1 MSESAIADFVSSF
14 IPDTATHAEP
24 VRGRVVMSKR
34 RIVLATDD
42 AKTTIPLQG
51 VFDVQHETAP
61 GDLARFFEDTVTIAY
76 ERDGQRHVAVVEGG
90 GDTVDRFVTL
100 VFKGLLHGTSV
111 YVKHPARR
119 GGRVTDQSFQAG
131 NLALT
136 PGKLVIKG
144 ASVNIDLST
153 VSDFERV
160 DRDVNGTSRQLLSV
174 RHMGDGGPI
183 TTELVL
189 DSGRK
194 MNLLGRYIR
203 LQYTHLK
210 QELADISLTDEE
222 IEALVAT
229 YSSGPDTSL
238 ATVLGV
244 DASRVTMLL
253 NDLIEK
259 ELVSDDDGIT
269 LTSLGRAAVSEHIED
284 VNF

>member
-144 ASVNIDLST
+144 ADVNIDLST

-174 RHMGDGGPI
+174 RHMGDAGPI

>member
-1 MSESAIADFVSSF
+1 
-14 IPDTATHAEP
+14 
-24 VRGRVVMSKR
+24 MSKR
-34 RIVLATDD
+34 RIVLATDGEQ
-42 AKTTIPLQG
+42 TTIPLPG

-76 ERDGQRHVAVVEGG
+76 ERDGQRHVAVIEGG

-100 VFKGLLHGTSV
+100 VFKALLHATSV

-119 GGRVTDQSFQAG
+119 GGRVTDQSFQASKLG
-131 NLALT
+131 LAPGELALD
-136 PGKLVIKG
+136 GIGG
-144 ASVNIDLST
+144 AVDLST

-160 DRDVNGTSRQLLSV
+160 DRDVNGSTRQLLSV
-174 RHMGDGGPI
+174 RHMGDAGPI
-183 TTELVL
+183 TTELAL

-210 QELADISLTDEE
+210 QELTNVSLTDEE
-222 IEALVAT
+222 VEALVAT
-229 YSSGPDTSL
+229 YSSGPDASL
-238 ATVLGV
+238 AAVLGV

-259 ELVSDDDGIT
+259 ELVTDDDGIA
-269 LTSLGRAAVSEHIED
+269 LTALGRAAVSEHIED

>member
-100 VFKGLLHGTSV
+100 VFKGLLHGTAV
-111 YVKHPARR
+111 HVKHPARR
-119 GGRVTDQSFQAG
+119 GGRVTDQSFRAG
-131 NLALT
+131 KLGLS
-136 PGKLVIKG
+136 PGKLVLKG
-144 ASVNIDLST
+144 VGAAVDLST

-160 DRDVNGTSRQLLSV
+160 DREVNGATRQLLSV
-174 RHMGDGGPI
+174 RHMGDAGPI
-183 TTELVL
+183 TTELAL
-189 DSGRK
+189 NSGRK

-210 QELADISLTDEE
+210 QELKDVSLTDEE
-222 IEALVAT
+222 VEALVAT
-229 YSSGPDTSL
+229 YSSGPDASL
-238 ATVLGV
+238 AAVLGI

-253 NDLIEK
+253 NTLIEK
-259 ELVSDDDGIT
+259 DLVTDDDGIT
-269 LTSLGRAAVSEHIED
+269 LTQLGRAAVSEHIED

>member
-34 RIVLATDD
+34 RIVLATDGE
-42 AKTTIPLQG
+42 KTTIPLAG

-76 ERDGQRHVAVVEGG
+76 ERDDQRHVAVIEGG

-100 VFKGLLHGTSV
+100 VFKALLHGTSV

-119 GGRVTDQSFQAG
+119 GGRVTEQSFQASKLG
-131 NLALT
+131 LA
-136 PGKLVIKG
+136 PGELVLKG
-144 ASVNIDLST
+144 VGGSVDLST

-160 DRDVNGTSRQLLSV
+160 DRDVNGSSRQLLSV
-174 RHMGDGGPI
+174 RHMGDAGPI
-183 TTELVL
+183 TTELAL

-210 QELADISLTDEE
+210 QELKDVSLTDEE
-222 IEALVAT
+222 VEALVAT
-229 YSSGPDTSL
+229 YSSGPDASL
-238 ATVLGV
+238 AAVLGV

-259 ELVSDDDGIT
+259 ELVTDEDGIT

>member
-76 ERDGQRHVAVVEGG
+76 ERDDQRHVAVVEGG

-131 NLALT
+131 NLALA

-144 ASVNIDLST
+144 TGATVDLST

-160 DRDVNGTSRQLLSV
+160 ERDLNGTNRQLLSV
-174 RHMGDGGPI
+174 RHMGDAGPI
-183 TTELVL
+183 TTELAL

-210 QELADISLTDEE
+210 QELKDVSLTDEE

-229 YSSGPDTSL
+229 YSSGPDASL
-238 ATVLGV
+238 AGVLGV

-259 ELVSDDDGIT
+259 DLVADDDGIT

>member
-1 MSESAIADFVSSF
+1 
-14 IPDTATHAEP
+14 
-24 VRGRVVMSKR
+24 MSKR
-34 RIVLATDD
+34 RIVLASDD

-100 VFKGLLHGTSV
+100 VFKGLLHGTAV
-111 YVKHPARR
+111 HVKHPARR
-119 GGRVTDQSFQAG
+119 GGRVTDQSFQ
-131 NLALT
+131 
-136 PGKLVIKG
+136 PGKLGLAPGKLLLESVG
-144 ASVNIDLST
+144 ATVDLST

-160 DRDVNGTSRQLLSV
+160 DRELNGSTRQLLSV
-174 RHMGDGGPI
+174 RHMGDTGPI
-183 TTELVL
+183 TTELAL
-189 DSGRK
+189 NSGRK

-210 QELADISLTDEE
+210 QELKDVSLTDEE
-222 IEALVAT
+222 VEALVAT
-229 YSSGPDTSL
+229 YSSGPDASL
-238 ATVLGV
+238 AAVLGI

-253 NDLIEK
+253 NNLIEK
-259 ELVSDDDGIT
+259 ELVTDNDGIT

>member
-34 RIVLATDD
+34 RIVLATDSE
-42 AKTTIPLQG
+42 KTTIPLGG

-76 ERDGQRHVAVVEGG
+76 ERGDQRHVAIIEGG

-119 GGRVTDQSFQAG
+119 GGRVTDQSFEGG
-131 NLALT
+131 NLALA
-136 PGKLVIKG
+136 PGELVVKG
-144 ASVNIDLST
+144 AGATVDLST
-153 VSDFERV
+153 VSHFERV
-160 DRDVNGTSRQLLSV
+160 DRDVDDTSRQLLSV
-174 RHMGDGGPI
+174 RHMGDNGPI

-210 QELADISLTDEE
+210 QELMDVSLTDEE
-222 IEALVAT
+222 VEALVAA
-229 YSSGPDTSL
+229 YSSGPDASL
-238 ATVLGV
+238 AAVLGV

-259 ELVSDDDGIT
+259 DLVTDDDGIT